1 MLLAEVAVV
10 LFVDL
15 DGVVEGAGAVE
26 GPSRRVQVNPDL
38 LVLQNEPVDDEEWGR
53 INQLVGIYRLFNVL
67 GYKRPSSLPGPK

>member
-15 DGVVEGAGAVE
+15 DRVVEGAGAVE

-38 LVLQNEPVDDEEWGR
+38 LVLQNEPVDDKEWGGLT
-53 INQLVGIYRLFNVL
+53 N
-67 GYKRPSSLPGPK
+67 

>member
-15 DGVVEGAGAVE
+15 DRVVEGAGAVE

-53 INQLVGIYRLFNVL
+53 INQLVGIYR
-67 GYKRPSSLPGPK
+67 